1 MSRRPEGGSVIMRS
15 RAAVTETEIVGEDD
29 SSLPVTAWWHNESK
43 QLATV
48 GTTTARVNRLTQT
61 FSWSK
66 LKCFTVTHGPS
77 MDPGWRKRH
86 GSYLGAATHNH
97 TTQCRAFLFCSSFER
112 GESWLRGGGG
122 RGALI
127 RHTLVSFLLC
137 FVFGKTT
144 DIVSIWRHVAA
155 DSS

>member
-1 MSRRPEGGSVIMRS
+1 MWRRPEGGSVIMRS

-29 SSLPVTAWWHNESK
+29 SSLRVTAWWHNESQ

-77 MDPGWRKRH
+77 MDPGLEEATRILSWSRH
-86 GSYLGAATHNH
+86 TQSHN
-97 TTQCRAFLFCSSFER
+97 TMQSISILFIIWAGRELIAGRR
-112 GESWLRGGGG
+112 GQ
-122 RGALI
+122 RGA
-127 RHTLVSFLLC
+127 HQAHSCVFSFVC
-137 FVFGKTT
+137 GKTK
-144 DIVSIWRHVAA
+144 DVDSIYLKA
-155 DSS
+155 